1 MSKESILDLTIA
13 IPVKNEAK
21 NLPGCLDAIGNNL
34 AKEIIIIDSG
44 STDAT
49 KQIAESY
56 GASFVDFKWDGKFP
70 KKRNWLLRNYSFQS
84 SWILFLDAD
93 EYLTSE
99 FIHELRKALS
109 SQDSYSGYW
118 LNYSIYFMGKQ
129 LKGGYP
135 LKKLALFKVGS
146 GEYER
151 IDEEKWSTLDMEIH
165 EHPIIEGKT
174 GLIKSKIDHQ
184 DFRGIHHYMHKH
196 NEYASWE
203 ASRYIRSKDNYS
215 SWTLKQRIKYSLMN
229 TVFIG
234 PIYFMG
240 SYFMMG
246 GIRDGARGLAFSI
259 LKSSYFVQI
268 YCRIKELQS
277 SNKK

>member
-1 MSKESILDLTIA
+1 MSKDLILDLTIA

-21 NLPGCLDAIGNNL
+21 NLPGCLEAIGKDL

-44 STDAT
+44 STDST
-49 KQIAESY
+49 KQIAASY
-56 GASFVDFKWDGKFP
+56 GASFVDFKWNGKFP
-70 KKRNWLLRNYSFQS
+70 KKRNWLLRNYSFKTN
-84 SWILFLDAD
+84 WILFLDAD

-99 FIHELRKALS
+99 FRDELRKALS
-109 SQDSYSGYW
+109 SQDNYSGYW

-135 LKKLALFKVGS
+135 LKKLALFKIGS

-174 GLIKSKIDHQ
+174 GLIKNKIDHQ

-203 ASRYIRSKDNYS
+203 ASRYIRSRDNYS

-229 TVFIG
+229 SVFIG
-234 PIYFMG
+234 PVYFIG
-240 SYFMMG
+240 SFIMMG
-246 GIRDGARGLAFSI
+246 GIRDGVRGLAFSI

-268 YCRIKELQS
+268 YCRIKELQGV
-277 SNKK
+277 NKK